1 MIESKVIYKR
11 KFPQDEMVELDD
23 EVLLSSPNEV
33 KEHGSFDELMK
44 QLYKDMVYVQLPGR
58 QEKAK
63 IFINQAIALSEL
75 YEMDIEI
82 REHISHISVMYFFNC
97 SACMKHLIE
106 VIKEADDLA
115 FFKDIDGFDIA
126 MSLEFYT
133 HAEYRNGRKIKP

>member
-1 MIESKVIYKR
+1 MT
-11 KFPQDEMVELDD
+11 DLDD
-23 EVLLSSPNEV
+23 EELLPSSNEV
-33 KEHGSFDELMK
+33 KEHGPFDELIK
-44 QLYKDMVYVQLPGR
+44 QLYKDMVYVHLPVR
-58 QEKAK
+58 QEKART
-63 IFINQAIALSEL
+63 FINQAIALSEL

-82 REHISHISVMYFFNC
+82 REHISHISVTYFFNC

-126 MSLEFYT
+126 MSLDFYT